1 MNVRK
6 RNARVALNK
15 PNNSYLS
22 SLTARE
28 YDRKRRRVDFDV
40 STHSHRFPFIWDGE
54 LVPIKYADK
63 IFASQWL
70 SNEEI
75 LIGTKCNHLGVVNL
89 KTHKIYDIP
98 LLEGSTRTTFFE
110 EPCGCGIHA
119 IQKNTTGTL
128 IATGGENVNDVGVYR
143 LPDLSPLCVFEKR
156 HKNCIFDLRWVQ
168 EETLA
173 SCSRDSCLALWRLP
187 EHDMHSSPMISY
199 DPGSSINRPR
209 PISRH
214 PLISTPVAFTLSRT
228 PDDRFRALEYLPTR
242 NMLTV
247 VSMSHY
253 FYLYDLDSLLT
264 STSGNQ
270 QPFFKMPLLSSDKEA
285 VALRRWPNNPHVVSL
300 ATHRSVLLFDIRC
313 RSQIRRTIPR
323 IVEPPASCRSCVRS
337 LNFSGNILSYG
348 TSLGKVHF
356 YDLVADKHL
365 GNHLDT
371 ETVSKKAA
379 SPPCTYGSYS
389 DYLDDSLPDLAASV
403 YPNGLGSTLERQ
415 EEEPG
420 ETELSF
426 EFSTEI
432 PSSAPS
438 DLPVSS
444 DSERLTN
451 IDVHLINF
459 ISSLAVRPQVR
470 ERALQQ
476 FRLVTADLRR
486 RISRHSLRVTLEA
499 TDVENPI
506 VQVSSDE
513 EMVGDGEEEGGNR
526 GMQVNEVVDQAHL
539 PQPPGNSVLLEN
551 LTLDNLNWVEGNWHS
566 VGTNKAVYTHEYD
579 PSGLRLFTAGG
590 PIGSAFSGNFAV
602 LWD

>member
-1 MNVRK
+1 M
-6 RNARVALNK
+6 
-15 PNNSYLS
+15 
-22 SLTARE
+22 
-28 YDRKRRRVDFDV
+28 
-40 STHSHRFPFIWDGE
+40 
-54 LVPIKYADK
+54 
-63 IFASQWL
+63 
-70 SNEEI
+70 
-75 LIGTKCNHLGVVNL
+75 
-89 KTHKIYDIP
+89 
-98 LLEGSTRTTFFE
+98 E

-119 IQKNTTGTL
+119 IQKNASGTL
-128 IATGGENVNDVGVYR
+128 MATGGENVNDVGVYN

-187 EHDMHSSPMISY
+187 QRDMHTSPMISY
-199 DPGSSINRPR
+199 DPGSSISRPR

-214 PLISTPVAFTLSRT
+214 PLISRPIAFTLSRT

-253 FYLYDLDSLLT
+253 FYLYDLDSLFS
-264 STSGNQ
+264 STSGDQ

-371 ETVSKKAA
+371 ETVSKKATF
-379 SPPCTYGSYS
+379 SPCAYGSYS
-389 DYLDDSLPDLAASV
+389 DSLDDGLPDLAASV
-403 YPNGLGSTLERQ
+403 YPNGLDSTPERQ
-415 EEEPG
+415 EEEPD

-426 EFSTEI
+426 EFSTDN
-432 PSSAPS
+432 PPSAPS
-438 DLPVSS
+438 DLPISS
-444 DSERLTN
+444 DPERLSE
-451 IDVHLINF
+451 IDLHLINF

-486 RISRHSLRVTLEA
+486 RISRHSLRVTLAA
-499 TDVENPI
+499 TDMDNPI

-513 EMVGDGEEEGGNR
+513 EVVRGEEEEDGDSGA
-526 GMQVNEVVDQAHL
+526 QANEAVDQAHL
-539 PQPPGNSVLLEN
+539 PQPPGDSVLLEN
-551 LTLDNLNWVEGNWHS
+551 LTLDNLNWVESNWHS

>member
-1 MNVRK
+1 M
-6 RNARVALNK
+6 
-15 PNNSYLS
+15 
-22 SLTARE
+22 
-28 YDRKRRRVDFDV
+28 
-40 STHSHRFPFIWDGE
+40 
-54 LVPIKYADK
+54 
-63 IFASQWL
+63 
-70 SNEEI
+70 
-75 LIGTKCNHLGVVNL
+75 
-89 KTHKIYDIP
+89 
-98 LLEGSTRTTFFE
+98 
-110 EPCGCGIHA
+110 
-119 IQKNTTGTL
+119 GTL
-128 IATGGENVNDVGVYR
+128 MATGGENVNDVGVYN

-187 EHDMHSSPMISY
+187 QHDMHSSPVISY
-199 DPGSSINRPR
+199 DPGSSISRPL

-214 PLISTPVAFTLSRT
+214 PLISTPIAFTLSRT

-253 FYLYDLDSLLT
+253 FYLYDLDSLFS
-264 STSGNQ
+264 STSGDQ

-365 GNHLDT
+365 SNHLDT
-371 ETVSKKAA
+371 ETVSKKATF
-379 SPPCTYGSYS
+379 SPCTYGSYS
-389 DYLDDSLPDLAASV
+389 DSLDDGLPDLAASV
-403 YPNGLGSTLERQ
+403 YPNDFYSTPEPQ
-415 EEEPG
+415 EEPDEA
-420 ETELSF
+420 ELSF
-426 EFSTEI
+426 EFLTDNP
-432 PSSAPS
+432 PSASD

-444 DSERLTN
+444 DSERLSE
-451 IDVHLINF
+451 IDLHLINF

-499 TDVENPI
+499 TDMDDPI

-513 EMVGDGEEEGGNR
+513 EMVRDEEENGDSR
-526 GMQVNEVVDQAHL
+526 AQVNEAVDQAHL
-539 PQPPGNSVLLEN
+539 SQPLGDSVLLEN
-551 LTLDNLNWVEGNWHS
+551 LTLDNLNWIESSWHS

>member
-6 RNARVALNK
+6 RNARVALCK
-15 PNNSYLS
+15 PTSSYLT

-40 STHSHRFPFIWDGE
+40 STHSYRFPYIWEGE
-54 LVPIKYADK
+54 LVPVKYADK

-89 KTHKIYDIP
+89 STRKIYDIP
-98 LLEGSTRTTFFE
+98 LLEGSTRNTLLE
-110 EPCGCGIHA
+110 ESCGCGIHA
-119 IQKNTTGTL
+119 IQKNATGTRL
-128 IATGGENVNDVGVYR
+128 ATGGENVNDVGVYN

-168 EETLA
+168 EEILA

-187 EHDMHSSPMISY
+187 EHNMHSSPTISH

-209 PISRH
+209 PIYRH
-214 PLISTPVAFTLSRT
+214 PLISTPIAFTLSRT

-253 FYLYDLDSLLT
+253 FYLYDLDSLFS
-264 STSGNQ
+264 STSGDQ

-371 ETVSKKAA
+371 ETVSKKATA
-379 SPPCTYGSYS
+379 SPCMHTS
-389 DYLDDSLPDLAASV
+389 LDDGLPDLAAGA
-403 YPNGLGSTLERQ
+403 YPNGLESTSERQ
-415 EEEPG
+415 EEEEEEPD
-420 ETELSF
+420 ESELSF
-426 EFSTEI
+426 EFSTDNL
-432 PSSAPS
+432 PSASS
-438 DLPVSS
+438 DLQISS
-444 DSERLTN
+444 DSERLSE
-451 IDVHLINF
+451 IDLHLINF

-476 FRLVTADLRR
+476 FRFVTADLRR
-486 RISRHSLRVTLEA
+486 RISTHNLRVTLEA
-499 TDVENPI
+499 TDVDNPI
-506 VQVSSDE
+506 VRISSDE
-513 EMVGDGEEEGGNR
+513 ETVRDEEEEDGEDEGTQINGA
-526 GMQVNEVVDQAHL
+526 VDQPHL
-539 PQPPGNSVLLEN
+539 PQPPGDSVLLEN
-551 LTLDNLNWVEGNWHS
+551 LTLDNLNWIESNWHS

-602 LWD
+602 LWN

>member
-6 RNARVALNK
+6 RNARVALAK
-15 PNNSYLS
+15 PSNSYLS

-40 STHSHRFPFIWDGE
+40 STHSHRFPFIWDGK
-54 LVPIKYADK
+54 LVPIRYADK

-89 KTHKIYDIP
+89 NTHKIYDIP
-98 LLEGSTRTTFFE
+98 LLEGSSRSTLME

-119 IQKNTTGTL
+119 IQKNASGTL
-128 IATGGENVNDVGVYR
+128 IATGGENVNDVGVYN

-187 EHDMHSSPMISY
+187 QRDMHTSPMISY
-199 DPGSSINRPR
+199 DPGSSISRPR

-214 PLISTPVAFTLSRT
+214 PLISTPIAFTLSRT

-253 FYLYDLDSLLT
+253 FYLYDLDSLFS
-264 STSGNQ
+264 STSGDQ

-371 ETVSKKAA
+371 ETVSKKATF
-379 SPPCTYGSYS
+379 SPCAYGSYS
-389 DYLDDSLPDLAASV
+389 DSLDDGLPDLAASV
-403 YPNGLGSTLERQ
+403 YPNGLDSTPERQ
-415 EEEPG
+415 EEEPD

-426 EFSTEI
+426 EFSTDN
-432 PSSAPS
+432 PPSAPS
-438 DLPVSS
+438 DLPISS
-444 DSERLTN
+444 DPERLSE
-451 IDVHLINF
+451 IDLHLINF

-486 RISRHSLRVTLEA
+486 RISRHSLRVTLAA
-499 TDVENPI
+499 TDMDNPI

-513 EMVGDGEEEGGNR
+513 EVVRGEEEEDGNS
-526 GMQVNEVVDQAHL
+526 GTQANEAVDQAHL
-539 PQPPGNSVLLEN
+539 PQPPGDSVLLEN
-551 LTLDNLNWVEGNWHS
+551 LTLDNLNWVESNWHS